1 MRHIFI
7 VFLFCFCT
15 FGFTQQQQ
23 QLLDTR
29 VHRYIQWMQ
38 TKPESELWDI
48 VTRLENLSSKASPI
62 VKTQIS
68 KLEGNALIGCLKA
81 LLEWGDETEYALD
94 QLIEILQKEEQKD
107 IHIKALQLIA
117 LYGDYEWEE
126 ELQPILDKATDPFV
140 RIELAK
146 TLWQLA
152 RTTQGTAIL
161 RQYLKS
167 TDIKI
172 KNTAALAL
180 AEIGDISTV
189 KPILMNL
196 KQQPTLEGRIA
207 SILLQEDIKIRRYE
221 RLLQRKFSSEKKQ
234 TEKKQTNE
242 LDIVTEILD
251 NIMKYH
257 VSADKY
263 SRQTLIDH
271 AVKSMAS
278 KTDQYTSFL
287 DEEEWKRL
295 NQKLAKEQFSGIG
308 VYMRVV
314 DGSFIITEPI
324 YSGPAYK
331 EGIRSSDKI
340 IMIDDWETKNATLEQ
355 VTERTKGPTNTK
367 VRIKVQR
374 AGYNQPL
381 EFNITRQDV
390 KIESVYS
397 QQLPNN
403 IVYISLSQFGL
414 HAVNDF
420 ELALKKY
427 KDTKGLIIDLRGNG
441 GGLIYIAT
449 KIAEL
454 FLPNDTLVVYTQG
467 RHSIKGQRKD
477 FKTEKQN
484 PITIPI
490 AILIDED
497 SASASEILAGALQ
510 YHKRATIIGKQ
521 SLGKG
526 SVQELIQLQSRSDTR
541 LKLTIAMYYL
551 PDGKCIH
558 NEHDEAGNIM
568 KRNGIHPDIPV
579 TATYPLITE
588 EDIKEREKFISQQ
601 IFRKYI
607 HASYPA
613 NEKLFQ
619 KLAIHDDKKY
629 ENYPNFLEWYTS
641 LQTNISKDTMRRW
654 LRNDLQQ
661 DISDLTAE
669 HFACDLQEDIVL
681 QTALEIFK

>member
-1 MRHIFI
+1 
-7 VFLFCFCT
+7 
-15 FGFTQQQQ
+15 
-23 QLLDTR
+23 
-29 VHRYIQWMQ
+29 
-38 TKPESELWDI
+38 
-48 VTRLENLSSKASPI
+48 
-62 VKTQIS
+62 
-68 KLEGNALIGCLKA
+68 
-81 LLEWGDETEYALD
+81 
-94 QLIEILQKEEQKD
+94 
-107 IHIKALQLIA
+107 
-117 LYGDYEWEE
+117 
-126 ELQPILDKATDPFV
+126 
-140 RIELAK
+140 
-146 TLWQLA
+146 
-152 RTTQGTAIL
+152 
-161 RQYLKS
+161 
-167 TDIKI
+167 
-172 KNTAALAL
+172 
-180 AEIGDISTV
+180 
-189 KPILMNL
+189 MNL

-497 SASASEILAGALQ
+497 SYASEILAGALQ

-613 NEKLFQ
+613 NEKLF
-619 KLAIHDDKKY
+619 K
-629 ENYPNFLEWYTS
+629 
-641 LQTNISKDTMRRW
+641 
-654 LRNDLQQ
+654 
-661 DISDLTAE
+661 ISDS
-669 HFACDLQEDIVL
+669 
-681 QTALEIFK
+681 